1 MIDLV
6 YSTLLTI
13 LNKELNGYVT
23 PVEFNLLANNVQY
36 EIYRDYFEN
45 INKDTVKDNRGFSSN
60 GYGNLPFKERQR
72 ITKFSAYSSLNKS
85 NGVFDLPSNLYFIE
99 EGGVTT
105 QTDKVVEEIERDR
118 IAYLK
123 GSSAAPTATHPVYE
137 SLGDSISVLPSTIDT
152 VNLRYLRKPLKP
164 NWTYVSVG
172 GDPLFNISDNSYQDF
187 ELHASEFSNIVGRL
201 LVYFGITLR
210 EAQIVQVAEGLKDKQ
225 NIKENN

>member
-1 MIDLV
+1 MATYHSRRDKGLQ
-6 YSTLLTI
+6 SSQLTQTLT
-13 LNKELNGYVT
+13 
-23 PVEFNLLANNVQY
+23 
-36 EIYRDYFEN
+36 
-45 INKDTVKDNRGFSSN
+45 
-60 GYGNLPFKERQR
+60 
-72 ITKFSAYSSLNKS
+72 SL

-105 QTDKVVEEIERDR
+105 QSDKVVEEIERDR

-137 SLGDSISVLPSTIDT
+137 SLGDRISVLPSTIEA

-187 ELHASEFSNIVGRL
+187 ELHASEFSNIVGR
-201 LVYFGITLR
+201 VVGILWY
-210 EAQIVQVAEGLKDKQ
+210 
-225 NIKENN
+225 NIKGGSDSTGC